1 MSRLI
6 LALPS
11 KGRLQEQTVDRF
23 AASGLAIVRD
33 GARGYSARLP
43 AAPMIDVRLLSAS
56 EIARALRDGDVHLGV
71 TGEDLLREMGEG
83 FQRVALLEAL
93 GFGRA
98 DVVVAVPAGWL
109 DVTTMADLER
119 AAASLRARTGRRL
132 RVATKF
138 IALTRQFF
146 ASHGFDDYRI
156 VESLGATEGAP
167 AAGAAD
173 IIVDITTTGATL
185 KANHLRTLSDGVILR
200 SQAQLAASIAAAWD
214 GEALAALADLLAIFA
229 AQARAGAGRV
239 IQLDGLSEGQAAAL
253 MARYGFSAE
262 GGVLRYRGPADAAVW
277 AAQAAR
283 GAGATGASILAET
296 HAFADVHYGFLAFQ
310 ERLAAA
316 HEQQT

>member
-1 MSRLI
+1 MSRLV

-11 KGRLQEQTVDRF
+11 KGRLQEQTIDRF

-33 GARGYSARLP
+33 GARGYTARVP
-43 AAPMIDVRLLSAS
+43 AAPAIDVRLLSAS

-71 TGEDLLREMGEG
+71 TGEDLLREMGDG
-83 FQRVALLEAL
+83 FQRVAMLEPL

-98 DVVVAVPAGWL
+98 DVVVAVPSCWL

-119 AAASLRARTGRRL
+119 AAAGLRARTGRRL

-185 KANHLRTLSDGVILR
+185 KANHLRTLDDGVILR
-200 SQAQLAASIAAAWD
+200 SQAQLAAS
-214 GEALAALADLLAIFA
+214 LAAPWDASNQATLADLLAIFA

-239 IQLDGLSEGQAAAL
+239 IQLEGIAEGPAAAL
-253 MARYGFSAE
+253 MARYGFAVE
-262 GGVLRYRGPADAAVW
+262 GAALRFRGPAEAAVW

-283 GAGATGASILAET
+283 GAGAARSSILAET
-296 HAFADVHYGFLAFQ
+296 HAFVGVHDGFLAFQ
-310 ERLAAA
+310 ARLGAFS
-316 HEQQT
+316 E